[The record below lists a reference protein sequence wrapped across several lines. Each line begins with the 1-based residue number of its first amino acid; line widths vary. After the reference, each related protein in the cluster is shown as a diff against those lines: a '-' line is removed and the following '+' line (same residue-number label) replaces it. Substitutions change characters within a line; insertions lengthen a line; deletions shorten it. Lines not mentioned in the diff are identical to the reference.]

1 MIQTTKLKSTKMEFK
16 EKTQMNVGDIKYYTH
31 SSKTKC
37 VFVDNKYLPLVCIDI
52 WCKAGSSFEEVDKNG
67 TAHFLEHMIFKG
79 SKKIM
84 PGEFDNKIE
93 SLGGLSNASTG
104 YDDVHYHVL
113 VPPTNFRESLA
124 LLTNIVVSPN
134 FNPDEFIKEK
144 GVVIDEIKQQNDQP
158 EENLFNYF
166 LKRVWLS
173 SNYANSILGTEQSIK
188 NLEINDLE
196 SFHSK
201 HYNIENICISIAGNI
216 SGNIYK
222 IFEKS
227 DLSGI
232 NEKPIYKNSNVVNLK
247 NNKPNLRIRIGRET
261 IKFDNLEFS
270 RIFMA
275 WFIPN
280 LNDQRNI
287 IGLEILASILS
298 VGRNSRLVKFLK
310 EDNNLVESVYV
321 DVNAGELG
329 GLFIIEASCENKDID
344 FVEELINKS
353 IQELSKFRN
362 LTLDELQ
369 KATNIVKSNYVFNLE
384 TSTQLSS
391 YFGNELLWGR
401 KSSINKLESHLKYWN
416 DLDNFKKITE
426 YINGDKFTLIAS
438 PSKC

>member
-1 MIQTTKLKSTKMEFK
+1 MK
-16 EKTQMNVGDIKYYTH
+16 VGDVNYYTH
-31 SSKTKC
+31 SSKTRC
-37 VFVDNKYLPLVCIDI
+37 VFVDNKELPLISIDI
-52 WCKAGSSFEEVDKNG
+52 WCKAGSSFEDVDKNG

-79 SKKIM
+79 SNKIM
-84 PGEFDNKIE
+84 PGEFDHKIE

-113 VPPTNFRESLA
+113 VPPNNFKESLA
-124 LLTNIVVSPN
+124 LLTNIVVAPD

-158 EENLFNYF
+158 EERLFNYF

-173 SNYANSILGTEQSIK
+173 PNYANSILGTEHSIK
-188 NLEINDLE
+188 NLEINDLVK
-196 SFHSK
+196 FHSK
-201 HYNIENICISIAGNI
+201 HYTTEKICIAIAGNL
-216 SGNIYK
+216 SEEIYK

-232 NEKPIYKNSNVVNLK
+232 KESPNLINLK
-247 NNKPNLRIRIGRET
+247 NKPSLKIRNGRESV
-261 IKFDNLEFS
+261 KFDNLEFS

-280 LNDQRNI
+280 LNDQKNI

-298 VGRNSRLVKFLK
+298 VGRNSRLVKILK
-310 EDNNLVESVYV
+310 EDSNLVESVYV

-329 GLFIIEASCENKDID
+329 GLFIMEASCESKDID
-344 FVEELINKS
+344 LVEKQINKTIDEIS
-353 IQELSKFRN
+353 NCKALA
-362 LTLDELQ
+362 LDEIK
-369 KATNIVKSNYVFNLE
+369 KAINIVKSNYIFNLE

-391 YFGNELLWGR
+391 FFGNELLWGR
-401 KSSINKLESHLKYWN
+401 KSSINNLESHLKYWN
-416 DLDNFKKITE
+416 DLDNFKEITE
-426 YINGDKFTLIAS
+426 YIRGEKFTLIAS

>member
-1 MIQTTKLKSTKMEFK
+1 MK
-16 EKTQMNVGDIKYYTH
+16 VGDVNYYTH
-31 SSKTKC
+31 SSKTRC
-37 VFVDNKYLPLVCIDI
+37 VFVDNKELPLISIDI
-52 WCKAGSSFEEVDKNG
+52 WCKAGSSLEDFDKNG

-79 SKKIM
+79 SNKIM
-84 PGEFDNKIE
+84 PGEFDHKIE
-93 SLGGLSNASTG
+93 SLGGVSNASTG

-113 VPPTNFRESLA
+113 VPPNNFRESLA
-124 LLTNIVVSPN
+124 LLTNIVVAPD

-158 EENLFNYF
+158 EERLFNYF

-173 SNYANSILGTEQSIK
+173 PNYANSILGTEHSIK
-188 NLEINDLE
+188 NLEIEDLVK
-196 SFHSK
+196 FHSK
-201 HYNIENICISIAGNI
+201 HYTTEKICIAIAGNL
-216 SGNIYK
+216 SEEIYK

-232 NEKPIYKNSNVVNLK
+232 KESPNLI
-247 NNKPNLRIRIGRET
+247 NLENKPSLKIRNGRESV
-261 IKFDNLEFS
+261 KFDNLEFS

-280 LNDQRNI
+280 LYDQKNI

-329 GLFIIEASCENKDID
+329 GLFIIEASCESKDID
-344 FVEELINKS
+344 LVEKQINKTINEIS
-353 IQELSKFRN
+353 NCGALA
-362 LTLDELQ
+362 LDEIK
-369 KATNIVKSNYVFNLE
+369 KAINIVKSNYIFNLE

-391 YFGNELLWGR
+391 FFGNELLWGR
-401 KSSINKLESHLKYWN
+401 KSSINNLESHLKYWN
-416 DLDNFKKITE
+416 DLDNFKEITE
-426 YINGDKFTLIAS
+426 YIRGEKFTLVAS
-438 PSKC
+438 PGKC

>member
-1 MIQTTKLKSTKMEFK
+1 
-16 EKTQMNVGDIKYYTH
+16 MNVGEVNYYTH

-37 VFVDNKYLPLVCIDI
+37 VFVDNKELPLISIDI
-52 WCKAGSSFEEVDKNG
+52 WCKAGSSYEEDDKNG

-79 SKKIM
+79 SNKIM
-84 PGEFDNKIE
+84 PGEFDHKIE

-113 VPPTNFRESLA
+113 IPPNNFRESLA
-124 LLTNIVVSPN
+124 LLTNIVVAPV
-134 FNPDEFIKEK
+134 FNPEEFIKEK

-158 EENLFNYF
+158 EEKLFNYF

-173 SNYANSILGTEQSIK
+173 SNYSNSILGTEESINK
-188 NLEINDLE
+188 LEINDLE
-196 SFHSK
+196 KFHSK
-201 HYNIENICISIAGNI
+201 NYTSEKICIAIAGNL
-216 SGNIYK
+216 SKEIYR

-232 NEKPIYKNSNVVNLK
+232 DKKLIYKDPKPINLNRK
-247 NNKPNLRIRIGRET
+247 SSLKIRNGREL

-280 LNDQRNI
+280 LNDQKII

-298 VGRNSRLVKFLK
+298 VGRNSRLVKVLK

-329 GLFIIEASCENKDID
+329 GLFILEASCESKDIYL
-344 FVEELINKS
+344 VEEQINKIIDEIS
-353 IQELSKFRN
+353 SRKPS
-362 LTLDELQ
+362 TLDEIK
-369 KATNIVKSNYVFNLE
+369 KAINIVKSNYVFNLE

-391 YFGNELLWGR
+391 FFGNELLWGR
-401 KSSINKLESHLKYWN
+401 QSSINNLEIHLNYWN
-416 DLDNFKKITE
+416 NLDNFKEITE
-426 YINGDKFTLIAS
+426 YIRGEKFTLVAS
-438 PSKC
+438 PGKC

>member
-1 MIQTTKLKSTKMEFK
+1 
-16 EKTQMNVGDIKYYTH
+16 MNVGDVNYYTH

-37 VFVDNKYLPLVCIDI
+37 VFVDNKELPLISIDI

-79 SKKIM
+79 SNKIM
-84 PGEFDNKIE
+84 PGEFDYKIE
-93 SLGGLSNASTG
+93 SLGGISNASTG

-113 VPPTNFRESLA
+113 VPTTNFRESLA
-124 LLTNIVVSPN
+124 LLTNIVISPN
-134 FNPDEFIKEK
+134 FNPDEFLKEK

-158 EENLFNYF
+158 EEKLFNYF
-166 LKRVWLS
+166 LQRVWLS
-173 SNYANSILGTEQSIK
+173 PNYANSILGTEHSIK

-196 SFHSK
+196 KFHSK
-201 HYNIENICISIAGNI
+201 HYTTEKICIAIAGNL
-216 SGNIYK
+216 SEEIYK

-227 DLSGI
+227 DLSEI
-232 NEKPIYKNSNVVNLK
+232 NKNRISKESNLVNLK
-247 NNKPNLRIRIGRET
+247 NNKSSLKIRNGREL

-280 LNDQRNI
+280 LNDQKNI

-310 EDNNLVESVYV
+310 EDSNLVESVYV

-329 GLFIIEASCENKDID
+329 GLFIVEASCEPKDI
-344 FVEELINKS
+344 FLVEKRINKIIDEIS
-353 IQELSKFRN
+353 NFKD
-362 LTLDELQ
+362 LTLDEIN
-369 KATNIVKSNYVFNLE
+369 KAINIVKSNYIFNLE

-391 YFGNELLWGR
+391 FFGNELLWGR
-401 KSSINKLESHLKYWN
+401 KSSINNLENYLKYWN
-416 DLDNFKKITE
+416 DLDNFKEITK
-426 YINGDKFTLIAS
+426 YICGEKFTLIAS

>member
-1 MIQTTKLKSTKMEFK
+1 
-16 EKTQMNVGDIKYYTH
+16 MNVGEVNYYTH

-37 VFVDNKYLPLVCIDI
+37 VFVDNKELPLISIDI
-52 WCKAGSSFEEVDKNG
+52 WCKAGSSFEDVDKNG

-79 SKKIM
+79 SNKIM
-84 PGEFDNKIE
+84 PGEFDYKIE

-113 VPPTNFRESLA
+113 VPPINFRESLA
-124 LLTNIVVSPN
+124 LLTNIVVAPN

-158 EENLFNYF
+158 EERLFNYF

-173 SNYANSILGTEQSIK
+173 PNYANSILGTEHSIK
-188 NLEINDLE
+188 NLEINDLVK
-196 SFHSK
+196 FHSK
-201 HYNIENICISIAGNI
+201 HYTTEKICIAIAGNL
-216 SGNIYK
+216 SEEIYK

-232 NEKPIYKNSNVVNLK
+232 KESPNLINLK
-247 NNKPNLRIRIGRET
+247 NKPSLKIRNGRESV
-261 IKFDNLEFS
+261 KFDNLEFS

-280 LNDQRNI
+280 LNDQKNI

-298 VGRNSRLVKFLK
+298 VGRNSRLVKILK
-310 EDNNLVESVYV
+310 EDSNLVESVYV

-329 GLFIIEASCENKDID
+329 GLFIMEASCESKDID
-344 FVEELINKS
+344 LVEKQINKTIDEIS
-353 IQELSKFRN
+353 NCKALA
-362 LTLDELQ
+362 LDEIK
-369 KATNIVKSNYVFNLE
+369 KAINIVKSNYIFNLE

-391 YFGNELLWGR
+391 FFGNELLWGR
-401 KSSINKLESHLKYWN
+401 KSSINNLESHLKYWN
-416 DLDNFKKITE
+416 DLDNFKEITE
-426 YINGDKFTLIAS
+426 YIRGEKFTLVAS
-438 PSKC
+438 PGKC